1 MEFRILGP
9 LELSDENGVVDL
21 AGSKQRAL
29 LAVLLLHV
37 NSVVSSDRLI
47 ADLWGQEPPSSGVT
61 ALQVRVSQLR
71 KALGK
76 AATLVE
82 TRAPGYVL
90 RLGLDDR
97 LDLHTFEQLLTDATG
112 AEPAQAAETLR
123 DALLMWRGPSLA
135 EFAYEAFAQPAIGR
149 LEELR
154 LTAIEMRVEAD
165 LALGRHGELVGELEA
180 LVLEH
185 PLRERLR
192 GQLMLALYR
201 AGRQA
206 EALEAYQSTR
216 RTLVDGLGIEP
227 SPALQELERTILR
240 QDPTLE
246 LAKLP
251 AAERSIL
258 VVPRDEKGFESLL
271 RLAEPLARQPQKEL
285 ILTRIVRSADDLR
298 GAAAGL
304 EERRSRLIAGGVS
317 ARAAAFVSPD
327 PARDIVRLASEQD
340 VDLVLVDGTPEL
352 LADAVLGSVL
362 ADAPCDVAVVVA
374 GVEQAGPVLVPF
386 VGAEHD
392 WTAVELGAWIA
403 GALGVSL
410 LIAGPRE
417 EEGGRDSSRLLA
429 SASLAVQR
437 ALGIAAEPL
446 LLDSGPEALVS
457 VADPAGLVV
466 IGLTD
471 SWRTKGLGPAR
482 EALASRARPP
492 VVLARRGLRPGG
504 LAPAA
509 SMTRFTWS
517 FRT

>member
-9 LELSDENGVVDL
+9 LELSDENGVVEL

-29 LAVLLLHV
+29 LAVLLLHA

-47 ADLWGQEPPSSGVT
+47 DDLWGEAPPASGVT

-71 KALGK
+71 KALGE
-76 AATLVE
+76 AAALVE
-82 TRAPGYVL
+82 TQSPGYVL
-90 RLGLDDR
+90 RLGPDA
-97 LDLHTFEQLLTDATG
+97 LDLHRFEQLVTG
-112 AEPAQAAETLR
+112 AAEAEPAQAAERLR
-123 DALLMWRGPSLA
+123 DALSLWRGPPLA
-135 EFAYEAFAQPAIGR
+135 EFAYDAFAQAAIGR
-149 LEELR
+149 LEELH
-154 LTAIEMRVEAD
+154 LTVTEMRIEAD
-165 LALGRHGELVGELEA
+165 LALGRHGELIGELES
-180 LVLEH
+180 LVLEN

-240 QDPTLE
+240 QDPALE
-246 LAKLP
+246 LATLP
-251 AAERSIL
+251 AADRSIL
-258 VVPRDEKGFESLL
+258 VVPRDENNFESLL
-271 RLAEPLARQPQKEL
+271 RLAEPLARRPAKEL
-285 ILTRIVRSADDLR
+285 ILTRVVARSDELP
-298 GAAAGL
+298 GAAAAL
-304 EERRSRLIAGGVS
+304 QDHRSVLIGRGIS
-317 ARAAAFVSPD
+317 ARAAAFVSTA
-327 PARDIVRLASEQD
+327 PAEDIVRVASDQD
-340 VDLVLVDGTPEL
+340 VDLILVDGTPEL
-352 LADAVLGSVL
+352 LADAALARVLT
-362 ADAPCDVAVVVA
+362 DAPCDVAVVVA
-374 GVEQAGPVLVPF
+374 GVEQSGPVLVPF

-410 LIAGPRE
+410 LIAGPSE
-417 EEGGRDSSRLLA
+417 VGSGRDASRLLA

-446 LLDSGPEALVS
+446 LLDSGSQALLS
-457 VADPAGLVV
+457 AAEPAGVVV

-471 SWRTKGLGPAR
+471 TWRKKGLGPSR
-482 EALASRARPP
+482 EALASGARPP
-492 VVLARRGLRPGG
+492 VVLVRRGLRPGG
-504 LAPAA
+504 LAPQA

-517 FRT
+517 LRV